1 MSYLVIKNNTSVDL
15 DSIPVI
21 DYVDFFENVSD
32 LFKDSNFHCLLY
44 YGFKHHEV
52 IKFICA
58 LADDKN
64 SDIYLFS
71 YELAFDETHEIEA
84 LSQEIFA
91 FHIFEREIHE
101 NFGIQ
106 FINHPWLKPV
116 RYPNN
121 RFDQS
126 QTIFNYPFFKIEGRE
141 IHEIGVG
148 PIHAGVIEPGH
159 FRFMCNGENVLH
171 LEIQLGFQHRGIE
184 DLFINKTK
192 LSQRHLLAETIAGD
206 TVVGH
211 TYTFVKNMEQLYG
224 IEDNLRLELIRTIAL
239 ELERIAVHVG
249 NLSALCLDIAYQLGS
264 SVFGALRTPIIN
276 YFQWW
281 CGNRFSRT
289 LIRTGYNPYPFTPA
303 LKDRL
308 ISVLDDFEMKYIEMS
323 DEMFSLPSVLG
334 RLERTGIITEEQMRL
349 IGAVGIPARAT
360 GIVRD
365 VRTSHPYGYYKH
377 KNYEPENHPVGDVL
391 SHAIIRDQEIKKS
404 ITLIRKYLAILDTMP
419 VSEPQNKPDFKTN
432 SFKSNQLSISITE
445 GWRGE
450 ICHVAITDE
459 SGLLAHYKVK
469 DPSMH
474 NWLALALA
482 VRNNE
487 ISDFPVCNKTFDLS
501 YCGHDL

>member
-1 MSYLVIKNNTSVDL
+1 MNYLITQNNTSVDL
-15 DSIPVI
+15 NSIPVSQ
-21 DYVDFFENVSD
+21 YMEFKTAVSLLVQD
-32 LFKDSNFHCLLY
+32 ENFHCLLY
-44 YGFKHHEV
+44 YGFHYQDLL
-52 IKFICA
+52 KFICA
-58 LADDKN
+58 IAN
-64 SDIYLFS
+64 
-71 YELAFDETHEIEA
+71 DETGAIYVFSFELPSNQKHLLEA
-84 LSQEIFA
+84 LTNEHFA

-101 NFGIQ
+101 NFGIEY
-106 FINHPWLKPV
+106 INHPWLKPV
-116 RYPNN
+116 RYAHN
-121 RFDQS
+121 RANFQN
-126 QTIFNYPFFKIEGRE
+126 QIANYPFFKIEGSE

-184 DLFINKTK
+184 QLFIDKTK
-192 LSQRHLLAETIAGD
+192 LSQRHLLAESIAGD

-224 IEDNLRLELIRTIAL
+224 INENIRLEVIRTIAL

-249 NLSALCLDIAYQLGS
+249 NLSALCLDMAYQLGS
-264 SVFGALRTPIIN
+264 AVFGALRTPIIN
-276 YFQWW
+276 FFQLW

-289 LIRTGYNPYPFTPA
+289 LIRTGFNPYPLTNDLCNKLNA
-303 LKDRL
+303 
-308 ISVLDDFEMKYIEMS
+308 VLDDFELKYVEMS
-323 DEMFSLPSVLG
+323 DETFNLPSVLG
-334 RLERTGIITEEQMRL
+334 RLEKTGMITAEQMKL

-360 GIVRD
+360 GIERD
-365 VRTSHPYGYYKH
+365 VRKSHAYAYYKH
-377 KNYEPENHPVGDVL
+377 LKHETVTHSTGDIL
-391 SHAIIRDQEIKKS
+391 SHALIRDQEIKKS
-404 ITLIRKYLAILDTMP
+404 IALIRKLITVLATMP
-419 VSEPQNKPDFKTN
+419 VAEPNTKPDYQSLNLKP
-432 SFKSNQLSISITE
+432 NQLSIAITE

-450 ICHVAITDE
+450 ICHSAITDLN
-459 SGLLAHYKVK
+459 GNLIHYKVK